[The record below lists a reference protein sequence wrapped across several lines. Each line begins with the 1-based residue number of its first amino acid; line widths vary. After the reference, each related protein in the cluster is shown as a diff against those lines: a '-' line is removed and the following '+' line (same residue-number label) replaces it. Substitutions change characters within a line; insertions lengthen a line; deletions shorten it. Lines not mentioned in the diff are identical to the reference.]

1 VKAVKKNTAV
11 VQVFV
16 TLYRWRCNQLMV
28 ALLSAERGADHR
40 QPQNMA
46 VADWPVVGL
55 AAPIG
60 HIKSINNT

>member
-1 VKAVKKNTAV
+1 
-11 VQVFV
+11 
-16 TLYRWRCNQLMV
+16 MV
-28 ALLSAERGADHR
+28 ALVSAERGADHR

-60 HIKSINNT
+60 HIKSKITLRDEPLIWYVIHMGGSSPPPPPI